1 MVDYSIAF
9 ARSARKELESLSPR
23 LVTRIMSR
31 IESLSKDP
39 RPPGCR
45 KLRGVDNLWRIRVG
59 EYRIIYSIDDRERLV
74 DISTIGPRGSN
85 LY

>member
-1 MVDYSIAF
+1 MADYSIAF
-9 ARSARKELESLSPR
+9 ARSARKELESLDPQ

-31 IESLSKDP
+31 IDSLSKNP

-45 KLRGVDNLWRIRVG
+45 KLRGVDNLWRIRVR